1 MHNDIQ
7 KAGLWKRIAAG
18 ILDLILLAVLA
29 TGFCSI
35 FSYVLNYDDYLDQ
48 SEQIR
53 DQYIQQYQLPEDVTQ
68 QMLDEMTPEEYD
80 AYVAKVD
87 QANTAIQNDKEAGRV
102 FSMVLNLSLI
112 IASGGI
118 LLPMLLL
125 QFVIPLILGNGQTV
139 GKKIFSLCVARTDT
153 VKINTLQ
160 LFTRV
165 ILGKYAVGV
174 MIPVYSAIMI
184 YLGVPNLLL
193 LTIAAVLLL
202 AQIISFAVT
211 RNHYLLHDLMAGTVV
226 VDYGSQ
232 QIFKT
237 TDDLIAHQQRI
248 AAERAARQKY

>member
-1 MHNDIQ
+1 MYNDIQ

-35 FSYVLNYDDYLDQ
+35 FSYALNYDDYLDR
-48 SEQIR
+48 SEAIR

-80 AYVAKVD
+80 AYVAKVE
-87 QANTAIQNDKEAGRV
+87 QANAAIQNDAEAGRV

-139 GKKIFSLCVARTDT
+139 GKKVFGLCVTRTDT
-153 VKINTLQ
+153 VKISTLQ

-165 ILGKYAVGV
+165 ILGKYAIGV

-226 VDYGSQ
+226 VDFGSQ

>member
-29 TGFCSI
+29 TGFGGALSSI
-35 FSYVLNYDDYLDQ
+35 LHYNDYLDR
-48 SEQIR
+48 SDAIR
-53 DQYIQQYQLPEDVTQ
+53 DQYTQQFGLPEEITQ
-68 QMLDEMTPEEYD
+68 ELLDEMTPEEYENYKANVEKANETIKKDED
-80 AYVAKVD
+80 A
-87 QANTAIQNDKEAGRV
+87 IRV
-102 FSMVLNLSLI
+102 FNMVLNLSLI
-112 IASGGI
+112 IASGAI
-118 LLPMLLL
+118 LLPVLLL
-125 QFVIPLILGNGQTV
+125 EFVLPLVLGNGQTV
-139 GKKIFSLCVARTDT
+139 GKKVFGLCVARTDS
-153 VKINTLQ
+153 VKVNTLQ

-165 ILGKYAVGV
+165 LLGKYAVGV

-193 LTIAAVLLL
+193 LAIAAVLLL
-202 AQIISFAVT
+202 AQLVSFAVT

-226 VDYGSQ
+226 VDFGSQ

-237 TDDLIAHQQRI
+237 TDDLIAYQQRI

>member
-7 KAGLWKRIAAG
+7 KASLWKRIAAG

-53 DQYIQQYQLPEDVTQ
+53 DQYIQQYQLPENVTQ

-87 QANTAIQNDKEAGRV
+87 QANAAIQNDKEAGRV

-153 VKINTLQ
+153 VKINPLQ

-248 AAERAARQKY
+248 AAERAARQTY

>member
-87 QANTAIQNDKEAGRV
+87 QANAAIQNDKEAGRV

>member
-48 SEQIR
+48 SEAIR

-80 AYVAKVD
+80 AYVAKVE
-87 QANTAIQNDKEAGRV
+87 QANAAIQEDKEAGRV

-139 GKKIFSLCVARTDT
+139 GKKVFSLCVARTDT
-153 VKINTLQ
+153 VKISTLQ

-165 ILGKYAVGV
+165 ILGKYAIGV

-211 RNHYLLHDLMAGTVV
+211 GNHYLLHDLMAGTVV
-226 VDYGSQ
+226 VDFGSQ

>member
-18 ILDLILLAVLA
+18 ILDLILLTVLA

-87 QANTAIQNDKEAGRV
+87 QANDAIQNDKEAGRV

-139 GKKIFSLCVARTDT
+139 GKKVFSLCVARTDT

>member
-7 KAGLWKRIAAG
+7 KASLWKRIAAG

-53 DQYIQQYQLPEDVTQ
+53 DQYIQQYQLPENVTQ

-87 QANTAIQNDKEAGRV
+87 QANAAIQNDKEAGRV

-248 AAERAARQKY
+248 AAERAARQTY

>member
-87 QANTAIQNDKEAGRV
+87 QANDAIQNDKEAGRV

>member
-87 QANTAIQNDKEAGRV
+87 QANAAIQNDKEAGRV

-237 TDDLIAHQQRI
+237 ADDLIAHQQRI
-248 AAERAARQKY
+248 AAERAARQEY

>member
-87 QANTAIQNDKEAGRV
+87 QANAAIQNDKEAGRV

-139 GKKIFSLCVARTDT
+139 GKKVFSLCVARTDT

-193 LTIAAVLLL
+193 LTIAVVLLL

>member
-29 TGFCSI
+29 TGFSGALSSI
-35 FSYVLNYDDYLDQ
+35 LRYDDYLDR
-48 SEQIR
+48 SEAIR
-53 DQYIQQYQLPEDVTQ
+53 DQYTQQFGLPEEITQ
-68 QMLDEMTPEEYD
+68 ELLDEMTAEEYD
-80 AYVAKVD
+80 AYVAKAEEAD
-87 QANTAIQNDKEAGRV
+87 KAIRKDEEAIRV
-102 FSMVLNLSLI
+102 FNMVMNLSLI

-118 LLPMLLL
+118 LIPMLLL
-125 QFVIPLILGNGQTV
+125 EFVLPLILGNGQTV
-139 GKKIFSLCVARTDT
+139 GKKVFSLCVARTDS

-165 ILGKYAVGV
+165 LLGKYAVGV
-174 MIPVYSAIMI
+174 MIPIYSAIMI

-193 LTIAAVLLL
+193 LAIAAVLLL
-202 AQIISFAVT
+202 AQLVSFAVT

-237 TDDLIAHQQRI
+237 TDDLIAYQQRI